1 MPIFRIK
8 NWSAHAVSAFSQL
21 DRRKGPPHHW
31 IMNLLV
37 LAAGVGSRFGGIK
50 QLIEVGSYGETLLEY
65 SLFDAYRARFD
76 RIVFII
82 RPEIEAD
89 FRASILARLPRWFS
103 FSWVYQTRESLLDE
117 SQKAQV
123 SAAGRMKPW
132 GTGHALLCAK
142 DQLGNAPFAVMN
154 ADDYYGRTAFEA
166 ISVHLSRCPEEFCGA
181 MYRLDDVV
189 PIQGSVS
196 RAICEVDAKGYLE
209 RIDEHTKI
217 WRSEGRFLSERA
229 KGIVELPA
237 DTPVSMNLWGLNAS
251 VFEYGNRAWQKFLAD
266 SGNYGR
272 REFYL
277 PDIVRVIMSEHDLRV
292 HALPASVQSFGLTNP
307 EDLAETRRRIS
318 SLIKSGFYPSPL
330 WEDP

>member
-1 MPIFRIK
+1 
-8 NWSAHAVSAFSQL
+8 
-21 DRRKGPPHHW
+21 
-31 IMNLLV
+31 MNLLV
-37 LAAGVGSRFGGIK
+37 LAAGLGSRFGGIK
-50 QLIEVGSYGETLLEY
+50 QLIEVGPYGETLLEY

-89 FRASILARLPRWFS
+89 FRASILARLPHWFS
-103 FSWVYQTRESLLDE
+103 FSFVYQTRESLLDE
-117 SQKAQV
+117 RQKAQV
-123 SAAGRMKPW
+123 LAVGRTKPW

-142 DQLGNAPFAVMN
+142 DQLGSAPFAVMN

-166 ISVHLSRCPEEFCGA
+166 IGSNLSRYPEEFCGA

-189 PIQGSVS
+189 PYHGSVS
-196 RAICEVDAKGYLE
+196 RAICEVGAEGYLE

-217 WRSEGRFLSERA
+217 WRDEGRFLSERA
-229 KGIVELPA
+229 NGIVELPA

-251 VFEYGNRAWQKFLAD
+251 IFEYANRAWQEFLAD
-266 SGNYGR
+266 SGNYDR

-277 PDIVRVIMSEHDLRV
+277 PDIIRAIISEHDLRV
-292 HALPASVQSFGLTNP
+292 RALPARVQSFGLTNP
-307 EDLAETRRRIS
+307 EDLAETRRRIA
-318 SLIKSGFYPSPL
+318 SLIKSSFYPSPL